1 MTVPDDNTDRD
12 VDIVL
17 VILDLVR
24 KTAPAVTTE
33 QARDIE
39 QVVRVK
45 YGGMRA
51 RIAKRKSHKTP
62 EQREQ
67 VVQNA
72 LSKSQSTV
80 PTDQIAESAGIHR
93 STLYRMLKRRNV

>member
-1 MTVPDDNTDRD
+1 MTVPDDNSDRD

-24 KTAPAVTTE
+24 KTAPAVTPE
-33 QARDIE
+33 QSLDIE
-39 QVVRVK
+39 RAVRVK
-45 YGGMRA
+45 YGGLRA

-67 VVQNA
+67 VVKEA
-72 LSKSQSTV
+72 LAESQANV
-80 PTDQIAESAGIHR
+80 PTDQLAESAGIHR
-93 STLYRMLKRRNV
+93 STLYRLLKRRGA

>member
-1 MTVPDDNTDRD
+1 MTVPDSTDRD

-24 KTAPAVTTE
+24 KAAPTVTPE
-33 QARDIE
+33 QSRDIE
-39 QVVRVK
+39 QAVRVK
-45 YGGMRA
+45 YGGLRA

-67 VVQNA
+67 VVKDA
-72 LSKSQSTV
+72 LAVSQANV
-80 PTDQIAESAGIHR
+80 PTDQIADAAGIHR
-93 STLYRMLKRRNV
+93 STLYRLLKRRGA